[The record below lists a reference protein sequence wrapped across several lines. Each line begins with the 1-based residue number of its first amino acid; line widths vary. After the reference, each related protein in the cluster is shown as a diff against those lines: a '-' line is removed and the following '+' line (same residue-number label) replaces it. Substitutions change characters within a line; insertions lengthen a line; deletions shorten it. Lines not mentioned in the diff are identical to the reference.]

1 MESVKCLLQI
11 LLPVT
16 SLYSFSCTVLTK
28 VYLYLVSIICDI
40 HLQCEAVH
48 KYDIPA
54 IFQVNFIGSYC
65 HIETCSVLSVNM
77 HVVK

>member
-11 LLPVT
+11 LLPVIAFSSFCCT
-16 SLYSFSCTVLTK
+16 S

-40 HLQCEAVH
+40 QLQCEAVH
-48 KYDIPA
+48 KCDIPA
-54 IFQVNFIGSYC
+54 IFQMNFIGSYC
-65 HIETCSVLSVNM
+65 HIEKCSVLSVNM